1 MKLLMLFIFT
11 GIAEPDVALLRELYI
26 GAATSEDKAQQLI
39 IASETNNGNALV
51 KGYKGAGKMLMAK
64 YYFNPITKLN
74 SFINGKNILEAAI
87 NSDTSNAELR
97 YLRLT
102 IQINSPGFLNYRE
115 SIKEDKTFLLN
126 RLDTIE
132 DEQLKTII
140 KNYLKSI

>member
-26 GAATSEDKAQQLI
+26 GAATSEDIAQQLI
-39 IASETNNGNALV
+39 HASETNNSNALV